1 MSTLNTPL
9 RNPRDFS
16 LVLGGPLFQLYRLLH
31 LAGQA
36 LEFTTRRTLVVAL
49 VAWIPLLVISLIEG
63 TAWTGVGQPFL
74 LDVDVNARLLI
85 ALPLLVGGELF
96 VHRRMRLTVGAF
108 LNRGIVTG
116 AAQAK
121 FEAAENSALRARDS
135 RVAEILLLVFVYVIG
150 VAVIWNQLVELD
162 ADTWYHRASGKTIHM
177 TIAGWWYQWI
187 SLPLFQFI
195 LFRWYYRLG
204 IWAFFLWRVSRCGL
218 KLVPTHPDRSAGLGF
233 LGAFSY
239 ALVPFLMA
247 HGTLFAGVIG
257 VGIFFGGRTLVS
269 YWPTLAAFSA
279 FVVVISLGPLLAFAE
294 PLART
299 KRLGLAEY
307 GSLAQEYV
315 ADFDGKWIRAGS
327 ARDAKLLGSSDI
339 QSLADMANSYQ
350 VIPNIRLIPISPQV
364 ALRLI
369 IITLSPM
376 APLLLTVIP
385 ARELVSMLLKGLF

>member
-1 MSTLNTPL
+1 MATVSPPL
-9 RNPRDFS
+9 RDPRDFS

-36 LEFTTRRTLVVAL
+36 LEFTTRRTLVVTL
-49 VAWIPLLVISLIEG
+49 VAWTPLFVISLLEG

-74 LDVDVNARLLI
+74 LDIDANARLLI

-96 VHRRMRLTVGAF
+96 VHQRMRLTVGAF

-116 AAQAK
+116 AALAK

-135 RVAEILLLVFVYVIG
+135 RAAEILLLVFVYAIG
-150 VAVIWNQLVELD
+150 VAVIWNQLAELD
-162 ADTWYHRASGKTIHM
+162 ADTWYHRASGNTIH
-177 TIAGWWYQWI
+177 TTTAGWWYQWI

-204 IWAFFLWRVSRCGL
+204 IWALFLWRVSRCGL

-279 FVVVISLGPLLAFAE
+279 FVVVISLGSLVVFAV
-294 PLART
+294 PLARA
-299 KRLGLAEY
+299 KRIGLAEY
-307 GSLAQEYV
+307 GSLAQRYV
-315 ADFDGKWIRAGS
+315 ADFDGKWVHAGS
-327 ARDAKLLGSSDI
+327 PRDQTLLGSADI
-339 QSLADMANSYQ
+339 QSLADMANSYH
-350 VIPNIRLIPISPQV
+350 VIPTIRLIPISPQI